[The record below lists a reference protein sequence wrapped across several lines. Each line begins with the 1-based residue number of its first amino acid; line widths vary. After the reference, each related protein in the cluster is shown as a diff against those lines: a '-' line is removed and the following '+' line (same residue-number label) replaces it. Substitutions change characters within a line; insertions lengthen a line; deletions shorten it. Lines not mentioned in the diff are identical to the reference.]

1 MFRQFLSYVTS
12 AALVMGTMP
21 APLGAQPAPA
31 PSPAPVAAAEQG
43 QVEQGQVEKF
53 STAQLEALLA
63 SIALYPDAL
72 LTQLL
77 MATTNPLEIVAAS
90 RWLEQ
95 GTNKDLKGKALED
108 VLKTQPW
115 DPSVKSLVPFPQV
128 LGMLN
133 QQLEWTQQLGF
144 AMQVQQ
150 AEVFD
155 AIQRLRAKA
164 QAAGNLQSTPQQTVR
179 TEAPPPAP
187 PGATDPRQQVIAI
200 EPAQPDV
207 VYVPSYNPTEVFGAW
222 PYADLPPVY
231 FAPSPGYGYPVGGA
245 LVAGLVFGAG
255 VAIAAGL
262 WGWARPNWGCCWGGR
277 YGGVNVNVNRWNAI
291 SANRPWRGPNNG
303 VWRPNNPG
311 FRPGG
316 GIESP
321 GRPGR
326 TARRAGCPAAAG
338 HRAPSRQ
345 AGRASRDRPARSRQ
359 SAGRARESAG
369 ESARSAARGGARE
382 PARNSS
388 RANDRGIV
396 RVYSPAS
403 GRGIVQA
410 CCRASD
416 REIGRE
422 CRQVRARGIGPRY
435 RQVQDPGI
443 GRRDHPARDR
453 DNGRAGSRAWVDR
466 AAIGRRR
473 GLAAGEGA
481 RAPRRRGVRPRLRAA
496 ERDRASKAVGAAA
509 AVEAAAAVAA
519 VGGVGNRPAPF
530 ICPVVSGGAPKRAR
544 TGGAWCSNRLSSFA
558 RESRRSRGSHD
569 RN

>member
-1 MFRQFLSYVTS
+1 MFRQFLIYVTS

-31 PSPAPVAAAEQG
+31 PVAA
-43 QVEQGQVEKF
+43 VEQGQVEKF

-63 SIALYPDAL
+63 PIALYPDAL

-95 GTNKDLKGKALED
+95 GTNKDLKGKALE
-108 VLKTQPW
+108 VALKTQPW

-144 AMQVQQ
+144 AMQVQE

-164 QAAGNLQSTPQQTVR
+164 QAAGNLQSTPQQIVR
-179 TEAPPPAP
+179 IEPPPPPP

-231 FAPSPGYGYPVGGA
+231 FAPAPGYGYPYGSA
-245 LVAGLVFGAG
+245 LVAGLVFGTG

-316 GIESP
+316 GMSRPGGPVGRPVGPGVRPLPGIVRPPGGPGERPGIGLPGPGNLPGILPGGPGHRPGNRPGVPPGAGSGNRP
-321 GRPGR
+321 GVRPGERPGNRPGVVRPGAGPVNRPAVPPSAGPGNRPQRPPGAGQGQRPGGQLGAGRPGGNR
-326 TARRAGCPAAAG
+326 PAVRPSGGGGRARPAPPRRPPAAAG
-338 HRAPSRQ
+338 
-345 AGRASRDRPARSRQ
+345 GGASRPSFQ
-359 SAGRARESAG
+359 GG
-369 ESARSAARGGARE
+369 GRGG
-382 PARNSS
+382 
-388 RANDRGIV
+388 
-396 RVYSPAS
+396 
-403 GRGIVQA
+403 
-410 CCRASD
+410 
-416 REIGRE
+416 
-422 CRQVRARGIGPRY
+422 
-435 RQVQDPGI
+435 
-443 GRRDHPARDR
+443 
-453 DNGRAGSRAWVDR
+453 
-466 AAIGRRR
+466 GRRR
-473 GLAAGEGA
+473 
-481 RAPRRRGVRPRLRAA
+481 
-496 ERDRASKAVGAAA
+496 
-509 AVEAAAAVAA
+509 
-519 VGGVGNRPAPF
+519 
-530 ICPVVSGGAPKRAR
+530 
-544 TGGAWCSNRLSSFA
+544 
-558 RESRRSRGSHD
+558 
-569 RN
+569 

>member
-1 MFRQFLSYVTS
+1 MFRRFLSYVTS

-31 PSPAPVAAAEQG
+31 PSPAPVAAA
-43 QVEQGQVEKF
+43 EQGQVEKF

-108 VLKTQPW
+108 ALKTQPW

-164 QAAGNLQSTPQQTVR
+164 QVAGNLQSTPQQTVR

-187 PGATDPRQQVIAI
+187 PGATDPRQQDIII

-316 GIESP
+316 GMSRPGGPVGRPVGPPPGIVRPP
-321 GRPGR
+321 GRPGER
-326 TARRAGCPAAAG
+326 
-338 HRAPSRQ
+338 
-345 AGRASRDRPARSRQ
+345 
-359 SAGRARESAG
+359 
-369 ESARSAARGGARE
+369 
-382 PARNSS
+382 
-388 RANDRGIV
+388 
-396 RVYSPAS
+396 
-403 GRGIVQA
+403 
-410 CCRASD
+410 
-416 REIGRE
+416 
-422 CRQVRARGIGPRY
+422 
-435 RQVQDPGI
+435 PGI
-443 GRRDHPARDR
+443 GLPGPGNLPGVLPGGPGNRP
-453 DNGRAGSRAWVDR
+453 GAGPGNRPGAGPGNR
-466 AAIGRRR
+466 P
-473 GLAAGEGA
+473 GLLPGERPGNRPGVLPGERPGNRPGVLPGERPGNRPGVPPGAG
-481 RAPRRRGVRPRLRAA
+481 P
-496 ERDRASKAVGAAA
+496 
-509 AVEAAAAVAA
+509 
-519 VGGVGNRPAPF
+519 GNRPAVPPGAGPGNRPQRPPGAGQGQRPGGQPGVGRPGGNR
-530 ICPVVSGGAPKRAR
+530 PVARPGGGGGGARPAPPRRPPAVAG
-544 TGGAWCSNRLSSFA
+544 GGARPSFQGGG
-558 RESRRSRGSHD
+558 RGGGRGGGGGGRGGGRRR
-569 RN
+569 

>member
-31 PSPAPVAAAEQG
+31 PSPAPAAAEQG

-316 GIESP
+316 GMSRPGGPVGRPVGPGVRPPPGIVRPP
-321 GRPGR
+321 GRPGER
-326 TARRAGCPAAAG
+326 PGIGLPGPGNLPGGPGNWPGIGQECRP
-338 HRAPSRQ
+338 
-345 AGRASRDRPARSRQ
+345 GRGQGTGPD
-359 SAGRARESAG
+359 
-369 ESARSAARGGARE
+369 
-382 PARNSS
+382 SS